1 MQPASDPTTTSPVID
16 LDTVCRVIA
25 LARRYHAKD
34 ARSDE
39 SRDSVDDG
47 MMSTLEQGTDATSSE
62 FSAFVDGL
70 SDEEQ
75 IDLVALAW
83 LGREKGSAREW
94 PERRLEAAAAHSV
107 QTGNYLL
114 ELPLLPDALV
124 DGLAA
129 FDLVCEVQE
138 PGQL

>member
-16 LDTVCRVIA
+16 LDTVCHVIA
-25 LARRYHAKD
+25 LARRYHAKA

-39 SRDSVDDG
+39 SQGSNAVDDG
-47 MMSTLEQGTDATSSE
+47 MMSTFEQGTDATSSE

-83 LGREKGSAREW
+83 LGRDNGSAREW
-94 PERRLEAAAAHSV
+94 PERLSEAAA
-107 QTGNYLL
+107 TR
-114 ELPLLPDALV
+114 
-124 DGLAA
+124 
-129 FDLVCEVQE
+129 
-138 PGQL
+138 